1 MRLILPTHDNVYRH
15 LAAESYFLKHA
26 EEPILML
33 WFSSP
38 SIVCGKHQNL
48 GAEVDYRLCRDRN
61 IHLARRIS
69 GGGTVYHDLGNLNF
83 SFIQAL
89 PEGLEKAIDYKRYL
103 EPMRQ
108 ALQALGIDTT
118 YSYKDDLLL
127 NDLKISGNA
136 QHIDQRRKWALHH
149 GTLLYSADLGNLSAA
164 LHTRGLYKG
173 KGIASRPSPV
183 VNIQE
188 AIQCAWSPEEF
199 RSQLAQQFKEKFAY
213 VEQAISCSE
222 SHQIE
227 EITQNTLQT
236 EAWILGYSPSY
247 SHSRT
252 YELNGQ
258 PCEIKLSTERGIVA
272 SFSIDYHGR
281 EPWKEHTQVCLGKPL
296 SEALLAE
303 VFDSTDWALERA
315 FLEFI

>member
-15 LAAESYFLKHA
+15 LAAESYFLKNA

-48 GAEVDYRLCRDRN
+48 GAEVNYRLCRERG
-61 IHLARRIS
+61 IRLARRIS

-108 ALQALGIDTT
+108 ALRVLGIDTT

-127 NDLKISGNA
+127 NNLKISGNA

-164 LHTRGLYKG
+164 LHTRGHYEG

-183 VNIQE
+183 VNIQD
-188 AIQCAWSPEEF
+188 AIQCTWSPEEF
-199 RSQLAQQFKEKFAY
+199 RRRLAKQFNDQFAY
-213 VEQAISCSE
+213 VEQPINSNE

-247 SHSRT
+247 RHSRS

-258 PCEIKLSTERGIVA
+258 PCEIKLSTERGIVT
-272 SFSIDYHGR
+272 SFSIDRQGR
-281 EPWKEHTQVCLGKPL
+281 EAWKEQTQACLGKPL
-296 SEALLAE
+296 SEALLAQL
-303 VFDSTDWALERA
+303 FDSTEWASEQA

>member
-15 LAAESYFLKHA
+15 LATESYFLKNA

-48 GAEVDYRLCRDRN
+48 GAEVDYRLCRERN
-61 IHLARRIS
+61 ISLARRIS

-108 ALQALGIDTT
+108 ALQALGIPTT

-127 NDLKISGNA
+127 NELKISGNA

-149 GTLLYSADLGNLSAA
+149 GTLLYKADLGNLSAA
-164 LHTRGLYKG
+164 LHTRGQYEG

-188 AIQCAWSPEEF
+188 AINCSWSPEEF
-199 RSQLAQQFKEKFAY
+199 RQLLAQQFEEQFAY
-213 VEQAISCSE
+213 IQRPIN
-222 SHQIE
+222 SHENQEIE
-227 EITQNTLQT
+227 EINQNTLQT

-247 SHSRT
+247 QHRRVYS
-252 YELNGQ
+252 LNGQ
-258 PCEIKLSTERGIVA
+258 TCMIELATERG
-272 SFSIDYHGR
+272 SISAFTISCNGQ
-281 EPWKEHTQVCLGKPL
+281 EPWKEQTQKCLGQPM
-296 SEALLAE
+296 SEALLAQFFSE
-303 VFDSTDWALERA
+303 SEWAIDQA
-315 FLEFI
+315 YLEFI